1 MRYIPIA
8 RRYRPRRFSEIVGQ
22 ESIVKTIQNQLKTG
36 RVPHAFL
43 FSGTRGVGKTTTAR
57 ILAKALN
64 CEKGIT
70 PEPCNEC
77 SSCRAIDEGNF
88 LALMEIDGASNRG
101 IDEVRSL
108 QEAITQKPLEG
119 RMKVVIIDEVHMLTQ
134 EAFNAL
140 LKTIEEPPEH
150 VVFVLAT
157 TDYQRIP
164 ATILSRTV
172 HFHFREIP
180 EEIIR
185 EQIVKITEN
194 EGLEIEP
201 EAARLIA
208 EAAEGSMRDAE
219 TALEKVI
226 AYSEEKIR
234 REDVEQA
241 LGLVPRALMEQL
253 TAALE
258 SKNRKKIF
266 EIVEEIFLQG
276 YNVRRFL
283 KDYLSF
289 LRSIL
294 YEKTRGRKDRF
305 PGLSRE
311 DIIRFSNMLLEGEY
325 RVKNAT
331 NPRVYLE
338 LLLIKMSFLTNV
350 VDLENLIDGLL
361 KGSELP
367 VVSPP
372 APSSVSPEKEENFEK
387 DMPEAE
393 VEPAKPVE
401 NHSSEVTELIKE
413 LDRKSSVLSTAVEE
427 ASSIKVEDK
436 KLILIYQGDEGEYFK
451 EVVEKNIE
459 DIKKVADRIF
469 SADIEVTPILKSR
482 ERAGEKEEGEDL
494 NDEGENP
501 KIMMFRKIFKA
512 SEIKEE

>member
-8 RRYRPRRFSEIVGQ
+8 RRYRPRTFSEIVGQ
-22 ESIVKTIQNQLKTG
+22 ESIVKTLQNQLKTG
-36 RVPHAFL
+36 RIPHAFL

-77 SSCRAIDEGNF
+77 SACRAIDEGNS

-108 QEAITQKPLEG
+108 QEAISQKPLEG
-119 RMKVVIIDEVHMLTQ
+119 RIKVVIIDEVHMLTQ

-180 EEIIR
+180 EEMIR
-185 EQIVKITEN
+185 DQVIKISKK

-201 EAARLIA
+201 DAAQLIS

-226 AYSEEKIR
+226 AYSDGKIKV
-234 REDVEQA
+234 EDVEKA

-258 SKNRKKIF
+258 KKDRKRIF
-266 EIVEEIFLQG
+266 DIVEEIFLQG

-283 KDYLSF
+283 KDYLGF
-289 LRSIL
+289 LRNLL
-294 YEKTRGRKDRF
+294 YEKAKGKRTRF

-311 DIIRFSNMLLEGEY
+311 DIIRFSSLLLEGEY

-338 LLLIKMSFLTNV
+338 LLLIKMSFLSNV
-350 VDLENLIDGLL
+350 VDLENIIDGLI
-361 KGSELP
+361 KGENLP
-367 VVSPP
+367 VVS
-372 APSSVSPEKEENFEK
+372 STTSVATGPGKEKEE
-387 DMPEAE
+387 EAYE
-393 VEPAKPVE
+393 NSVEEELQVKK
-401 NHSSEVTELIKE
+401 NHSSEVTEFIKE
-413 LDRKSSVLSTAVEE
+413 LDRKSSILSTAVEE
-427 ASSIKVEDK
+427 ASSIKVEGNK
-436 KLILIYQGDEGEYFK
+436 IFLKYQGDEGEYYK
-451 EVVEKNIE
+451 EVIEKHVDEIKGVAARVFSSSMEIIPFLKGKEKDNI
-459 DIKKVADRIF
+459 
-469 SADIEVTPILKSR
+469 IEK
-482 ERAGEKEEGEDL
+482 KEE
-494 NDEGENP
+494 NEGENP
-501 KIMMFRKIFKA
+501 KVMLFKRIFKA
-512 SEIKEE
+512 TEIKEE

>member
-8 RRYRPRRFSEIVGQ
+8 RRYRPGTFSEIVGQ
-22 ESIVKTIQNQLKTG
+22 ESIVKTLQNQLKTG

-77 SSCRAIDEGNF
+77 SACRAIDEGTS

-108 QEAITQKPLEG
+108 QEAIAQKPLEG

-185 EQIVKITEN
+185 NQIIKISKK

-201 EAARLIA
+201 EAAQLIS

-226 AYSEEKIR
+226 AYSDEKIKV
-234 REDVEQA
+234 EDVEKA

-253 TAALE
+253 TVALE
-258 SKNRKKIF
+258 KKDRKRIF
-266 EIVEEIFLQG
+266 DIVEEIFLQG

-283 KDYLSF
+283 KDYLGF
-289 LRSIL
+289 LRNL
-294 YEKTRGRKDRF
+294 LNERAKGKTTRF
-305 PGLSRE
+305 RSLSRE
-311 DIIRFSNMLLEGEY
+311 DILRYSNLLLEGEY

-338 LLLIKMSFLTNV
+338 LLLIKMSFLSNV
-350 VDLENLIDGLL
+350 VDLEKIIEGLIKGENIPLVSSTPSTVVATEEEKAREDHER
-361 KGSELP
+361 KVKEKAQNKKNHGSE
-367 VVSPP
+367 V
-372 APSSVSPEKEENFEK
+372 
-387 DMPEAE
+387 AE
-393 VEPAKPVE
+393 F
-401 NHSSEVTELIKE
+401 IKE
-413 LDRKSSVLSTAVEE
+413 LDKKSSVLSTAVEE
-427 ASSIKVEDK
+427 ASSIKVEGNK
-436 KLILIYQGDEGEYFK
+436 IFLRYRGDEGEYYK
-451 EVVEKNIE
+451 EVIEKHMDEIRVIAE
-459 DIKKVADRIF
+459 RVF
-469 SADIEVTPILKSR
+469 SSSSMEIIPILK
-482 ERAGEKEEGEDL
+482 GKEKEEVIEKNED
-494 NDEGENP
+494 NGGENP
-501 KIMMFRKIFKA
+501 KIMLFRKIFKA
-512 SEIKEE
+512 TEIKEE